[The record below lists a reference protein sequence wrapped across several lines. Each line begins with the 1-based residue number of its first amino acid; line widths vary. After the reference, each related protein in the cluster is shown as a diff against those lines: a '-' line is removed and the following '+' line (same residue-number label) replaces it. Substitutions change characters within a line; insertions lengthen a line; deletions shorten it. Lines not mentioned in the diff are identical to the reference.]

1 MEDNYVFVKC
11 KVVGNGRMCY
21 TLEDIVDLVV
31 RYLRDAIISSPIAP
45 YLEVD
50 CGRGEN
56 GGSIMSEIVWSVIAF
71 VLNRVK
77 TNLYRKVSK

>member
-31 RYLRDAIISSPIAP
+31 VGMECGEYKHKFSVFKDDTISLDYFGIDNNNQKLS
-45 YLEVD
+45 L
-50 CGRGEN
+50 
-56 GGSIMSEIVWSVIAF
+56 
-71 VLNRVK
+71 
-77 TNLYRKVSK
+77 